1 MADKEQTKGVQ
12 NPQAARHRSQVQ
24 TESQRLS
31 GELASQVLSSARA
44 QSPDSGLHP
53 VHRLQHQVG
62 NAQVARS
69 LAAATHDDNSMPA
82 LWPPEVGMAGGRI
95 SNRLASRIYGS
106 LGGGQPL
113 SQRDRARWE
122 NAYGVPLGS
131 VRIHDD
137 TEADALSVSVSA
149 AAFTLGNDI
158 FVSQQ
163 ADSANEHLLGHE
175 IAHVVQ
181 QRAASSEVPGLT
193 GLVVGAADD
202 TLEREA
208 EAAASGASTI
218 SSSTAQPMF
227 LSVDGPRSAP
237 GVQRDFLDE
246 LNLGNISGILG
257 TGGSMIQGAAEAA
270 NLPLARL
277 AGVTAPQ
284 MTSVPGLGALGGI
297 TSLAGLYTG
306 GRDMLDE
313 NKPWYERGVGAM
325 SAFGGA
331 TGLASTISGMFG
343 SSLFAA
349 GGSAGLTAGAGSA
362 LTGGGAGLLT
372 GAGAAT
378 ALGSAGAVLGAGA
391 AGYGA
396 GRLLDEGVGALGQA
410 ITGDEQGDY
419 TISGGLASAMT
430 AADQGLTSLWADPDR
445 PAYTQTI
452 GWQLGELLGI

>member
-1 MADKEQTKGVQ
+1 MADKEQTE
-12 NPQAARHRSQVQ
+12 PSRRHELQSDR
-24 TESQRLS
+24 TPGQRLS
-31 GELASQVLSSARA
+31 AGFDQHTRA
-44 QSPDSGLHP
+44 AEAPAGGPERHP
-53 VHRLQHQVG
+53 LQHLQHQVG
-62 NAQVARS
+62 NAKIVRA
-69 LAAATHDDNSMPA
+69 LASRQSENAPGPASASM
-82 LWPPEVGMAGGRI
+82 LWPVPEVGAAGGPI

-106 LGGGQPL
+106 LGRGQPL
-113 SQRDRARWE
+113 SQGDRARWE
-122 NAYGVPLGS
+122 QAYGVPLDT
-131 VRIHDD
+131 VRIHNDR
-137 TEADALSVSVSA
+137 EADELSLSISA
-149 AAFTLGNDI
+149 SAFTLGNDI
-158 FVSQQ
+158 FLSKQ
-163 ADSANEHLLGHE
+163 ADAMDQHLLGHE

-181 QRAASSEVPGLT
+181 QSSGTNGAPSSGP
-193 GLVVGAADD
+193 LVVGAANAA
-202 TLEREA
+202 LEHEA
-208 EAAASGASTI
+208 ETAAHEAPVSPYDSALPGITG
-218 SSSTAQPMF
+218 TN
-227 LSVDGPRSAP
+227 GPQSAP
-237 GVQRDFLDE
+237 VVRRGFLDE

-257 TGGSMIQGAAEAA
+257 TGSSIVQGLAETA
-270 NLPLARL
+270 NLPLANL
-277 AGVTAPQ
+277 AGVSAPQ
-284 MTSVPGLGALGGI
+284 MTSVPGIGALGGLA
-297 TSLAGLYTG
+297 SVAGLYTG

-313 NKPWYERGVGAM
+313 DKPWYERGVGAM

-331 TGLASTISGMFG
+331 TGLAGTISSMFG

-419 TISGGLASAMT
+419 TISGGLAGLMT

>member
-1 MADKEQTKGVQ
+1 
-12 NPQAARHRSQVQ
+12 
-24 TESQRLS
+24 
-31 GELASQVLSSARA
+31 
-44 QSPDSGLHP
+44 
-53 VHRLQHQVG
+53 
-62 NAQVARS
+62 
-69 LAAATHDDNSMPA
+69 
-82 LWPPEVGMAGGRI
+82 MAGGSL

-106 LGGGQPL
+106 LGHGNPL
-113 SQRDRARWE
+113 SADRRARWE
-122 NAYGVPLGS
+122 QAYGAPLDS
-131 VRIHDD
+131 VRVHDD
-137 TEADALSVSVSA
+137 AESDALSLSISA
-149 AAFTLGNDI
+149 SAFTLGNDI
-158 FVSQQ
+158 FLSRQ
-163 ADSANEHLLGHE
+163 ADSADEHLLGHE

-181 QRAASSEVPGLT
+181 QRTSPSEPPGSA
-193 GLVVGAADD
+193 GLVVGAANDS
-202 TLEREA
+202 LEGEA
-208 EAAASGASTI
+208 EAAANGVSSVWPSMPVGTGPVGTGAQSM
-218 SSSTAQPMF
+218 S
-227 LSVDGPRSAP
+227 LSVDGTQPTP
-237 GVQRDFLDE
+237 LVQRDFLDE

-257 TGGSMIQGAAEAA
+257 TGGSIIQGAAEAA

-306 GRDMLDE
+306 GRDMLDK

>member
-1 MADKEQTKGVQ
+1 MADKEQQKLDSERRTT
-12 NPQAARHRSQVQ
+12 A
-24 TESQRLS
+24 TERLYVDALEHHPA
-31 GELASQVLSSARA
+31 GDIGTRA
-44 QSPDSGLHP
+44 PEPHPLH
-53 VHRLQHQVG
+53 HLQHQVG
-62 NAQVARS
+62 NAQVAR
-69 LAAATHDDNSMPA
+69 LFAAPRSETEA
-82 LWPPEVGMAGGRI
+82 LLWAQPEVGFAGGPI

-106 LGGGQPL
+106 LGRG
-113 SQRDRARWE
+113 RALDEATRTRWE
-122 NAYGVPLGS
+122 NSYGVPLDR

-137 TEADALSVSVSA
+137 AEANALSLSVSAS
-149 AAFTLGNDI
+149 AFTLGNDI
-158 FVSQQ
+158 FLSQF
-163 ADSANEHLLGHE
+163 ADPADERLLGHE

-181 QRAASSEVPGLT
+181 QSATADASVPGT
-193 GLVVGAADD
+193 SLVVGAAND
-202 TLEREA
+202 TLEHKA
-208 EAAASGASTI
+208 EAAARGAEPHSPL
-218 SSSTAQPMF
+218 A
-227 LSVDGPRSAP
+227 LSPDAARQSDAASPT
-237 GVQRDFLDE
+237 VQRGFLDE

-257 TGGSMIQGAAEAA
+257 TGGSIVQGLAETA
-270 NLPLARL
+270 NLPLANL
-277 AGVTAPQ
+277 AGVSAPQ
-284 MTSVPGLGALGGI
+284 MTSIPGLGALGGL
-297 TSLAGLYTG
+297 TSIAGLYTG

-313 NKPWYERGVGAM
+313 DKPWYERGVGAM

-331 TGLASTISGMFG
+331 TGLAGTISSMFG

-419 TISGGLASAMT
+419 TISGGLASLMT